1 MGRSHEPDRPRTP
14 RFSAVLPG
22 YCLLRF
28 KSFNYSME
36 NWTNIMR
43 LWMTFVYFCYIYF
56 GWLLVHFATTMIDTI
71 EILDLRMHQRISN
84 NHRYFI
90 FPSWFYMSSQSSRLI
105 THLPSLPR
113 QTLIGCGD
121 DRCLEKGEGRQH
133 HHLDPGRAWLH
144 HGHHL
149 YRKKHIYNHMHMYA
163 CTYAKM
169 YAHHKILYTY
179 ILYTLYIFNAYC
191 SQCIGIRIFK

>member
-1 MGRSHEPDRPRTP
+1 MGRSHEPDRPWTP

-28 KSFNYSME
+28 KSFNYNYSME
-36 NWTNIMR
+36 SWTNIMR

-71 EILDLRMHQRISN
+71 EILDLRMHQRISS

-90 FPSWFYMSSQSSRLI
+90 FPSWFYMSSRNPSSILSTEANAYWVRRWSMPWKRRRATTPSPWSWASMAPPWLQSR
-105 THLPSLPR
+105 R
-113 QTLIGCGD
+113 N
-121 DRCLEKGEGRQH
+121 
-133 HHLDPGRAWLH
+133 
-144 HGHHL
+144 L
-149 YRKKHIYNHMHMYA
+149 YFCRKKHIYNHMHVYA

-169 YAHHKILYTY
+169 YAHTHNIIYIYTVYTVY
-179 ILYTLYIFNAYC
+179 I
-191 SQCIGIRIFK
+191 